1 MHALHLDFETCSAVN
16 LKEVGAYVYARHP
29 STQVICASYAL
40 DNGAVC
46 TTDFRTQL
54 DGLKYVDTALKGGVT
69 LHGWNVAFERL
80 IWNHVVAP
88 KMGFDPVYP
97 DQTVCTMATGACYG
111 LPLKLETAA
120 HVIGSPHLKNT
131 DGHAVMLRMARP
143 RRVAPYVWWHE
154 TDPAKLGALIDYNRD
169 DVEAERAISK
179 LLPRMSYFERRV
191 WLADQ
196 RMADRGMPVDTEF
209 LVEAF
214 RITTEEMER
223 LSNALAAITQG
234 EVTSVNQVGKLTK
247 WLQTQGYPKGFGIGK
262 DDIETVLRLPSTLG
276 LPMAQI
282 TSLTPLGLQALS
294 IRQEAAKSSTA
305 KLSAIDQFAPMT
317 ERAHGLVQY
326 GGAVRTL
333 RWAGRGPQLQN
344 FPRPSIKHTTIAAN
358 AIAKGIDT
366 DILRELFGSPLDVIS
381 SCLRGA
387 FKAPTGKKLVVCDFS
402 GIEARVLA
410 WLAGHRKALD
420 VFRRGEDIYVATAK
434 SIGSNN
440 RQLGKVL
447 VLACG
452 YGMGPGRFMETANAP
467 PYSLGLS
474 ARQAEKAV
482 YDYRDANPEIVV
494 YWRASEDAFR
504 GVLANDNKT
513 FFNTVEGV
521 NGHPAP
527 PVRYRWAK
535 HKGLAGAAL
544 IELPSGRSLVYR
556 GAKLGQGKFG
566 GGERIL
572 YEGNDFNHNWG
583 SIETYGGKIVENI
596 TQAVARDLLAHA
608 LIDLSDTHDEELLA
622 TVHDEVIGLAD
633 EADAQT
639 LYDDMRAIM
648 QSAPP
653 WAKGLPLAAAGFIAE
668 RYGK

>member
-1 MHALHLDFETCSAVN
+1 MRALHLDFETCSAVN
-16 LKEVGAYVYARHP
+16 LKQVGAHVYARHP

-40 DNGAVC
+40 DDGVVC
-46 TTDFRTQL
+46 STDFRTQL
-54 DGLKYVDTALKGGVT
+54 DGLAYVDTLIQQGAFV
-69 LHGWNVAFERL
+69 HGWNVVFERL

-88 KMGFDPVYP
+88 QMGFDPVFP

-120 HVIGSPHLKNT
+120 RVAGSPRLKNT
-131 DGHAVMLRMARP
+131 DGHGVMLRMARP
-143 RRVAPYVWWHE
+143 RRVAPLVWWHD
-154 TDPAKLGALIDYNRD
+154 TDAAKLATLIDYNRD

-179 LLPRMSYFERRV
+179 LLPRMPYIERRV

-196 RMADRGMPVDTEF
+196 RMNDRGMPVDTEF

-214 RITTEEMER
+214 MMTGDELRR
-223 LSNALAAITQG
+223 LSASLGLLTQG
-234 EVTSVNQVGKLTK
+234 AVTSVNQVGKLTE
-247 WLQTQGYPKGFGIGK
+247 WLQARGYPKGYGIGK
-262 DDIETVLRLPSTLG
+262 EDIETVLSSWSDRLPPSAL
-276 LPMAQI
+276 A
-282 TSLTPLGLQALS
+282 ALS

-305 KLSAIDQFAPMT
+305 KLNAIDNFTPKAG
-317 ERAHGLVQY
+317 RARGLTQY

-333 RWAGRGPQLQN
+333 RWAGRGPQLHN
-344 FPRPSIKHTTIAAN
+344 FPRPSIKYVGIAAN
-358 AIAKGIDT
+358 AIAKGINLE
-366 DILRELFGSPLDVIS
+366 ILRELFGSPLDVIS

-387 FKAPTGKKLVVCDFS
+387 FKAPQGQKFVVCDFS

-410 WLAGHRKALD
+410 WLAGHARALD
-420 VFRRGEDIYVATAK
+420 VFRRGEDIYVATAA

-467 PYSLGLS
+467 PYLLGLT
-474 ARQAEKAV
+474 ARQAENAV
-482 YDYRDANPEIVV
+482 YAYRDANPEIVV

-504 GVLANDNKT
+504 SVL
-513 FFNTVEGV
+513 NT
-521 NGHPAP
+521 NLPAIVGP
-527 PVRYRWAK
+527 PMVRYRRAK
-535 HKGLAGAAL
+535 HRGLKGALL

-556 GAKLGQGKFG
+556 GAQLGQGRFG
-566 GGERIL
+566 TDRIV
-572 YEGNDFNHNWG
+572 YEGADFNHNWG
-583 SIETYGGKIVENI
+583 WIETYGGKIVENI

-608 LIDLSDTHDEELLA
+608 LLDLSDTHDDELLA
-622 TVHDEVIGLAD
+622 TVHDEIIGLAN
-633 EADAQT
+633 EEDAQP
-639 LYDDMRAIM
+639 LYDDMRVVM
-648 QSAPP
+648 QTTPP

>member
-1 MHALHLDFETCSAVN
+1 MGRALHLDFETCSAVN

-40 DNGAVC
+40 GDGAVC

-54 DGLKYVDTALKGGVT
+54 DGLRHVNSALAGGVA
-69 LHGWNVAFERL
+69 LHGWNVVFERL

-120 HVIGSPHLKNT
+120 HVAGSPHLKNT
-131 DGHAVMLRMARP
+131 DGHGVMLRMARP
-143 RRVAPYVWWHE
+143 RKVGNPNVWWHE
-154 TDPAKLGALIDYNRD
+154 SDQGKLATLIDYNRD
-169 DVEAERAISK
+169 DVEAERAISN
-179 LLPRMSYFERRV
+179 LLPRMTYFERRI

-196 RMADRGMPVDTEF
+196 RMADRGMPVDTDF

-214 RITTEEMER
+214 KMTDSEMAR
-223 LSNALAAITQG
+223 LSRSLALVTQG
-234 EVTSVNQVGKLTK
+234 KVTSVNQVGKLTE
-247 WLQTQGYPKGFGIGK
+247 WLQGQGYPTGFGVGK
-262 DDIETVLRLPSTLG
+262 EDIETALHLNKLAGIQV
-276 LPMAQI
+276 
-282 TSLTPLGLQALS
+282 TPLGLQALS

-305 KLSAIDQFAPMT
+305 KLKAIDQFAPKSA
-317 ERAHGLVQY
+317 RARGLIQY

-344 FPRPSIKHTTIAAN
+344 FPRPSIKHVGIAAN
-358 AIAKGIDT
+358 AIARGID
-366 DILRELFGSPLDVIS
+366 IECLRELFGPPLEVIS

-387 FKAPTGKKLVVCDFS
+387 FKAPQGQKLVVCDFS

-410 WLAGHRKALD
+410 WLAGHVKALN
-420 VFRRGEDIYVATAK
+420 VFRRGEDIYIATAR

-452 YGMGPGRFMETANAP
+452 YGMGPDRFMETANAP
-467 PYSLGLS
+467 PYSLGLTLS
-474 ARQAEKAV
+474 QARDAV
-482 YDYRDANPEIVV
+482 YAYRDANPEIVV

-504 GVLANDNKT
+504 NVLTNDNKT
-513 FFNTVEGV
+513 FYATVEGI

-527 PVRYRWAK
+527 PVRYRWAQ
-535 HKGLAGAAL
+535 HKGLGGALL
-544 IELPSGRSLVYR
+544 IELPSGRHLVYR
-556 GAKLGQGKFG
+556 GARLGDGKFG
-566 GGERIL
+566 RDRIV

-583 SIETYGGKIVENI
+583 LIETYGGKIVENV

-608 LIDLSDTHDEELLA
+608 LIDLSDTHDDELLA
-622 TVHDEVIGLAD
+622 TVHDEIIGLTR
-633 EADAQT
+633 EEDAQT
-639 LYDDMRAIM
+639 LYDDMRAVM
-648 QSAPP
+648 QTTPP

>member
-1 MHALHLDFETCSAVN
+1 MPRALHLDFETCSAVN
-16 LKEVGAYVYARHP
+16 LKLVGAHVYARHP

-40 DNGAVC
+40 DDGAVC
-46 TTDFRTQL
+46 STDFRTQL
-54 DGLKYVDTALKGGVT
+54 DGLANVDTLIRQGVFV
-69 LHGWNVAFERL
+69 HGWNVVFERL

-88 KMGFDPVYP
+88 QMKFDPIFP

-120 HVIGSPHLKNT
+120 SVIGSPHQKSAS
-131 DGHAVMLRMARP
+131 GHAVMLRMARP
-143 RRVAPYVWWHE
+143 RRAAPLVWWHD
-154 TDPAKLGALIDYNRD
+154 TDAAKLAALIDYNRD

-179 LLPRMSYFERRV
+179 LLPRMPYFERRV

-196 RMADRGMPVDTEF
+196 RMNDRGMPVDTEF

-214 RITTEEMER
+214 MMTGNELRR
-223 LSNALAAITQG
+223 LSASLGLLTQG
-234 EVTSVNQVGKLTK
+234 AVTSVNQVGKLTD
-247 WLQTQGYPKGFGIGK
+247 WLQARGYPSGYGIGK
-262 DDIETVLRLPSTLG
+262 EDIETVLRSRSDRLSPSAL
-276 LPMAQI
+276 A
-282 TSLTPLGLQALS
+282 ALS

-305 KLSAIDQFAPMT
+305 KLSAIDNFAPMAG
-317 ERAHGLVQY
+317 RARGLTQY

-344 FPRPSIKHTTIAAN
+344 FPRPSIKHVGIAAN
-358 AIAKGIDT
+358 AIAKGIDLE
-366 DILRELFGSPLDVIS
+366 ILRELFGSPLDVIS

-387 FKAPTGKKLVVCDFS
+387 FKAPQGQKFVVCDFS

-410 WLAGHRKALD
+410 WLAGHTRALD
-420 VFRRGEDIYVATAK
+420 VFRRGEDIYLATAK

-467 PYSLGLS
+467 PYLLGLT
-474 ARQAEKAV
+474 ARQAEDAV
-482 YDYRDANPEIVV
+482 YAYRDANPEIVV

-504 GVLANDNKT
+504 RVLTTDAPAI
-513 FFNTVEGV
+513 
-521 NGHPAP
+521 NGP
-527 PVRYRWAK
+527 PMVFYRRAK
-535 HKGLAGAAL
+535 HKGLKGALL

-556 GAKLGQGKFG
+556 GAQLGQGRFG
-566 GGERIL
+566 TDRII

-583 SIETYGGKIVENI
+583 WIETYGGKIVENI

-608 LIDLSDTHDEELLA
+608 LLDLSDTHDDELLA
-622 TVHDEVIGLAD
+622 TVHDEIIGLAND
-633 EADAQT
+633 EDAQP
-639 LYDDMRAIM
+639 LYDDMRVVM
-648 QSAPP
+648 QTAPP

>member
-29 STQVICASYAL
+29 STQVICASFAL
-40 DNGAVC
+40 DDGVIC
-46 TTDFRTQL
+46 TTDFSFQL
-54 DGLKYVDTALKGGVT
+54 HGLRHVDTALKGGVS

-120 HVIGSPHLKNT
+120 QVIGSPHLKNT
-131 DGHAVMLRMARP
+131 DGHSVMLRMARP
-143 RRVAPYVWWHE
+143 RRDVPRVWWHE
-154 TDPAKLGALIDYNRD
+154 TDPAKLATLIAYNHD

-179 LLPRMSYFERRV
+179 LLPKMTYFERRV

-196 RMADRGMPVDTEF
+196 RMADRGMPVDTDF

-223 LSNALAAITQG
+223 LSRSLALITSG
-234 EVTSVNQVGKLTK
+234 EATSVNQVGKLTE
-247 WLQTQGYPKGFGIGK
+247 WLRARGYPQGFGIGK
-262 DDIETVLRLPSTLG
+262 EDIETVLSLPASFP
-276 LPMAQI
+276 LPAEAR
-282 TSLTPLGLQALS
+282 QALA

-344 FPRPSIKHTTIAAN
+344 FPRPSIKHATIAAN
-358 AIAKGIDT
+358 AIAKGLNT
-366 DILRELFGSPLDVIS
+366 DCLRLLFGSPLDVIS

-387 FKAPTGKKLVVCDFS
+387 FKAPPGKKLVVCDFS

-410 WLAGHRKALD
+410 WLAGHQKALN
-420 VFRRGEDIYVATAK
+420 VFRRGEDIYTATAA
-434 SIGSNN
+434 SIGSTN

-452 YGMGPGRFMETANAP
+452 YGMGPGRFLETANAP
-467 PYSLGLS
+467 PYLLKLT
-474 ARQAEKAV
+474 ARQAERAV
-482 YDYRDANPEIVV
+482 YDYRDANPEIVI

-513 FFNTVEGV
+513 FFNTVEGI

-527 PVRYRWAK
+527 PVRYRWSK
-535 HKGLAGAAL
+535 HKGLGGALL
-544 IELPSGRSLVYR
+544 IELPSKRNLVYR

-566 GGERIL
+566 GSDRIL

-583 SIETYGGKIVENI
+583 WIETYGGKIVENV
-596 TQAVARDLLAHA
+596 TQAVARDLLAEA
-608 LIDLSDTHDEELLA
+608 IIELSDTHDDELLA
-622 TVHDEVIGLAD
+622 TVHDEIIGLTD
-633 EADAQT
+633 EQDAQI
-639 LYDDMRAIM
+639 LYDDMRAVM
-648 QSAPP
+648 QTPPP
-653 WAKGLPLAAAGFIAE
+653 WATGLPLAAAGFIAQ

>member
-1 MHALHLDFETCSAVN
+1 MPRALHLDFETCSAVN
-16 LKEVGAYVYARHP
+16 LKEVGAHVYARHP

-40 DNGAVC
+40 DDQVVC
-46 TTDFRTQL
+46 STDFRTKL
-54 DGLKYVDTALKGGVT
+54 DGLAHVDTLIQQGVV
-69 LHGWNVAFERL
+69 LHGWNVVFERL

-88 KMGFDPVYP
+88 KMGFDPVFP

-120 HVIGSPHLKNT
+120 RVAGSPHQKNT

-143 RRVAPYVWWHE
+143 RSTNPDVWWHE
-154 TDPAKLGALIDYNRD
+154 CDPPKMAALIDYNRD

-179 LLPRMSYFERRV
+179 LLPRMTYFERRV

-196 RMADRGMPVDTEF
+196 RMNDRGIPVDGAF
-209 LVEAF
+209 LNRAHNIIILELN
-214 RITTEEMER
+214 RLNMQINDITK
-223 LSNALAAITQG
+223 G
-234 EVTSVNQVGKLTK
+234 EVETVNQVGRLTK
-247 WLQTQGYPKGFGIGK
+247 WLQDRGYPTGFGIGK
-262 DDIETVLRLPSTLG
+262 DDIETVLRLPINLSPSAL
-276 LPMAQI
+276 A
-282 TSLTPLGLQALS
+282 ALS

-305 KLSAIDQFAPMT
+305 KLSAIDQFAPMS
-317 ERAHGLVQY
+317 ERARGLVQY

-344 FPRPSIKHTTIAAN
+344 FPRPSIKHVGIAAN
-358 AIAKGIDT
+358 AIANGIDPEC
-366 DILRELFGSPLDVIS
+366 LRELFGPPLEVIS

-387 FKAPTGKKLVVCDFS
+387 FKAPDGQKFVVCDFS

-410 WLAGHRKALD
+410 WLAGHMRALN
-420 VFRRGEDIYVATAK
+420 VFRRGEDIYTATAA

-474 ARQAEKAV
+474 VQAAEQAV
-482 YDYRDANPEIVV
+482 YAYRDANPEIVV

-504 GVLANDNKT
+504 SVLANDNKT
-513 FFNTVEGV
+513 FFATVEGM
-521 NGHPAP
+521 NGNPAP

-535 HKGLAGAAL
+535 HQGLGGAIL
-544 IELPSGRSLVYR
+544 IELPSGRHLVYR
-556 GAKLGQGKFG
+556 GAHIGLSQNRFG
-566 GGERIL
+566 RDRII

-583 SIETYGGKIVENI
+583 PIETYGGKIVENV

-608 LIDLSDTHDEELLA
+608 LLDLSDTHDDELLA
-622 TVHDEVIGLAD
+622 TVHDEIIGLTD
-633 EADAQT
+633 EADAQS
-639 LYDDMRAIM
+639 LYIDMRLAM
-648 QSAPP
+648 QTPPP
-653 WAKGLPLAAAGFIAE
+653 WAKGLPLAAAGFIGE

>member
-1 MHALHLDFETCSAVN
+1 VPHALHLDFETCSAVN

-40 DNGAVC
+40 DHDQVC
-46 TTDFRTQL
+46 STDFRTGL
-54 DGLKYVDTALKGGVT
+54 DGLAHVDRLFNDGVV
-69 LHGWNVAFERL
+69 LHGWNVVFERL

-88 KMGFDPVYP
+88 KMGFDPVFP

-120 HVIGSPHLKNT
+120 RVAGSPHQKSVV
-131 DGHAVMLRMARP
+131 GHAVMLRMARP
-143 RRVAPYVWWHE
+143 RSVNPDVWWHE
-154 TDPAKLGALIDYNRD
+154 TDASKLAALINYNRD

-179 LLPRMSYFERRV
+179 LLPRMIYFERRV

-196 RMADRGMPVDTEF
+196 RMNDRGMPVDGAF
-209 LVEAF
+209 LNEAHN
-214 RITTEEMER
+214 ITVDEMQR
-223 LSNALAAITQG
+223 LSSQLDILTLG
-234 EVTSVNQVGKLTK
+234 EVVSVNQVGRLTK
-247 WLQTQGYPKGFGIGK
+247 WLQDRGYPTGFGVGK
-262 DDIETVLRLPSTLG
+262 EDIETVLKLPNALSG
-276 LPMAQI
+276 LVK
-282 TSLTPLGLQALS
+282 QALS

-305 KLSAIDQFAPMT
+305 KLKAIDQFAPMS
-317 ERAHGLVQY
+317 ERARGLVQY

-344 FPRPSIKHTTIAAN
+344 FPRPSIKHVGIAAN
-358 AIAKGIDT
+358 AIAKGIDP
-366 DILRELFGSPLDVIS
+366 DVLRELFGAPLEVIS

-387 FKAPTGKKLVVCDFS
+387 FKAPQGKRFVVCDFS

-410 WLAGHRKALD
+410 WLAGHERALR
-420 VFRRGEDIYVATAK
+420 VFRRNEDIYVATAA

-452 YGMGPGRFMETANAP
+452 YGMGPDRFMETANAP

-474 ARQAEKAV
+474 LRQAKDAV
-482 YDYRDANPEIVV
+482 YAWRDANPDITV
-494 YWRASEDAFR
+494 YWRAAEDAFR
-504 GVLANDNKT
+504 NVLVNGNKT
-513 FFNTVEGV
+513 FFATVEGI

-535 HKGLAGAAL
+535 HAGLGDATIL
-544 IELPSGRSLVYR
+544 IELPSARHLVYR
-556 GAKLGQGKFG
+556 GARNVFG
-566 GGERIL
+566 RL
-572 YEGNDFNHNWG
+572 QYEGNDFNHNWG
-583 SIETYGGKIVENI
+583 VIDTWGGKIVENI

-608 LIDLSDTHDEELLA
+608 LLDLSDTHDDELLA
-622 TVHDEVIGLAD
+622 TVHDEIIGLTD
-633 EADAQT
+633 EIDAET
-639 LYDDMRAIM
+639 LYGDMRAVM
-648 QSAPP
+648 QTAPP
-653 WAKGLPLAAAGFIAE
+653 WAKGLPLTAAGFIAE

>member
-1 MHALHLDFETCSAVN
+1 MSRALHLDVETCSAVN
-16 LKEVGAYVYARHP
+16 LKLVGAHVYARHP

-40 DNGAVC
+40 DDSVVC
-46 TTDFRTQL
+46 STDFRTQL
-54 DGLKYVDTALKGGVT
+54 DGLAHVNKLIADGAT
-69 LHGWNVAFERL
+69 LHGWNVVFERL

-88 KMGFDPVYP
+88 KMGFDPIFP
-97 DQTVCTMATGACYG
+97 NQTVCTMATGACYG

-120 HVIGSPHLKNT
+120 RVAGSPHQKNT
-131 DGHAVMLRMARP
+131 DGHGIMLRMARP
-143 RRVAPYVWWHE
+143 RRVASPNVWWHE
-154 TDPAKLGALIDYNRD
+154 TDQAKLAALIDYNRD

-179 LLPRMSYFERRV
+179 LLPRMTYFERRV

-196 RMADRGMPVDTEF
+196 RMNDRGMPVDTEF

-214 RITTEEMER
+214 RMTSAEMTR
-223 LSNALAAITQG
+223 LSRSLAVVTGGA
-234 EVTSVNQVGKLTK
+234 VTSVNQVGKLTE
-247 WLQTQGYPKGFGIGK
+247 WLQTHGYPTGFGVGK
-262 DDIETVLRLPSTLG
+262 EDIETVLRQCADQLSPSAL
-276 LPMAQI
+276 A
-282 TSLTPLGLQALS
+282 ALS

-305 KLSAIDQFAPMT
+305 KLSAIDQFTAMG
-317 ERAHGLVQY
+317 ERARGLVQY

-344 FPRPSIKHTTIAAN
+344 FPRPSLKHAGIAAN
-358 AIAKGIDT
+358 AIADGIDA
-366 DILRELFGSPLDVIS
+366 DILREIFGSPLDAIS

-387 FKAPTGKKLVVCDFS
+387 FKAPQGQKFVVCDFS

-410 WLAGHRKALD
+410 WLAGHVGALG
-420 VFRRGEDIYVATAK
+420 VFRRGEDIYAATAQ

-467 PYSLGLS
+467 PYSLGLT
-474 ARQAEKAV
+474 ARQAESAV
-482 YDYRDANPEIVV
+482 FAYRNTNPDIPT

-504 GVLANDNKT
+504 NVLVNPNKT
-513 FFNTVEGV
+513 FYATVEGI

-527 PVRYRWAK
+527 PVRYRWSK
-535 HKGLAGAAL
+535 HSGLGGALL

-556 GAKLGQGKFG
+556 GARIGLNQNRFG
-566 GGERIL
+566 RDRII

-583 SIETYGGKIVENI
+583 LIETWGGKIVENI
-596 TQAVARDLLAHA
+596 TQAVARDLLACA
-608 LIDLSDTHDEELLA
+608 LLDLSDTHDDELLA
-622 TVHDEVIGLAD
+622 TVHDEVIALAP
-633 EADAQT
+633 EEDAST
-639 LYDDMRAIM
+639 LYDDMRLVM
-648 QSAPP
+648 QTTPP
-653 WAKGLPLAAAGFIAE
+653 WAKGLPLAAAGFIAD

>member
-1 MHALHLDFETCSAVN
+1 MPRALHLDFETCSAVN

-29 STQVICASYAL
+29 STQVICASFAL
-40 DNGAVC
+40 DDGVVC
-46 TTDFRTQL
+46 STDFRTQL
-54 DGLKYVDTALKGGVT
+54 DELAYVDAWIKQGVA
-69 LHGWNVAFERL
+69 LHGWNVVFERL

-88 KMGFDPVYP
+88 RMGLDPVFP

-120 HVIGSPHLKNT
+120 RVAGSSHLKNT
-131 DGHAVMLRMARP
+131 DGHGVMLRMARP
-143 RRVAPYVWWHE
+143 RREAPLVWWHE
-154 TDPAKLGALIDYNRD
+154 TDAAKLATLIDYNRD

-179 LLPRMSYFERRV
+179 LLPRMTYNERRV

-196 RMADRGMPVDTEF
+196 RMNDRGMPVDTEF

-214 RITTEEMER
+214 KMTNAEMTR
-223 LSNALAAITQG
+223 LSNALAVVTQNK
-234 EVTSVNQVGKLTK
+234 VTSITQVGKLTE
-247 WLQTQGYPKGFGIGK
+247 WLQAHGYPTGFGIGK
-262 DDIETVLRLPSTLG
+262 EDIETVLGLYADQLSPS
-276 LPMAQI
+276 A
-282 TSLTPLGLQALS
+282 LTALS

-305 KLSAIDQFAPMT
+305 KLKAIDHFAPMS
-317 ERAHGLVQY
+317 ERARGLIQY

-344 FPRPSIKHTTIAAN
+344 FPRPSIKHIGIAAD
-358 AIAKGIDT
+358 AIAGAID
-366 DILRELFGSPLDVIS
+366 IECLRALFGSPLDVIS

-387 FKAPTGKKLVVCDFS
+387 FKAPQGQRFVVCDFS

-410 WLAGHRKALD
+410 WLAGHHKALN
-420 VFRRGEDIYVATAK
+420 VFRRNEDIYTATAA
-434 SIGSNN
+434 SIGSTS

-467 PYSLGLS
+467 PYSLGLT
-474 ARQAEKAV
+474 AQQAERAV
-482 YDYRDANPEIVV
+482 YAYRDANPEIVV

-504 GVLANDNKT
+504 KVLVNDNKT
-513 FFNTVEGV
+513 FFATVEGM

-535 HKGLAGAAL
+535 HPGLGGAML
-544 IELPSGRSLVYR
+544 IELPSGRHLVYR
-556 GAKLGQGKFG
+556 GARLGSTQFG
-566 GGERIL
+566 RDRIV

-583 SIETYGGKIVENI
+583 LIETYGGKIVENI
-596 TQAVARDLLAHA
+596 TQAVARDLLADA
-608 LIDLSDTHDEELLA
+608 LINLSDTHDDELLA
-622 TVHDEVIGLAD
+622 TVHDEIIGLTD
-633 EADAQT
+633 EQDAQA
-639 LYDDMRAIM
+639 LYDDMRAVM
-648 QSAPP
+648 ELPPP
-653 WAKGLPLAAAGFIAE
+653 WAKGLPLAAAGFIGE